1 MKPIWKP
8 SQARISSSRLTSFRQ
23 NLESRWQ
30 IDLPDYKQ
38 LHQFS
43 IEEPEK
49 FWMSVWDFCG
59 VIADARGSRII
70 DTPPSGDQML
80 RTNFFPEAKLNFARN
95 LLRRQD
101 DKDAII
107 FQREDRAHQR
117 ISYGELYDN
126 VARLAAA
133 FRAFGLKPGDRVA
146 AYLPNIPEAIVGVL
160 ATASIG
166 AIWSSCSQDFGVQG
180 VLDRFHQIEP
190 KILLAA
196 DGYVYN
202 GKTQDRLS
210 HLAQILEGL
219 PSVDHLILIPHINTA
234 PSTIN
239 LRNSINW
246 TDLITQHSSSSIQF
260 ESLDF
265 DHPLYI
271 LYSSGT
277 TGPPK
282 CLVHSAG
289 GTLLQHLKE
298 HQLHCDIKKGDRV
311 FYFTT
316 LGWMMWNW
324 LITALASE
332 ATIILYEG
340 SPFHLNGKILF
351 NLADTTKTTF
361 FGTSATF
368 ISTIAKSGL
377 SPIKTH
383 QLNSVRTIA
392 STGSPLSST
401 NFNFV
406 YQHIK
411 HDVHLAS
418 ISGGTDIVGCFVCGN
433 PTTPV
438 WPGEIQAKALGMDIA
453 VFNEKGQPVEGEK
466 GELVCTTPFPSMP
479 ICFWNDPDYQKYQ
492 AAYFKKFPGIWHHGD
507 YAELTAHNGIIIH
520 GRSDSIL
527 NPAGVRIGT
536 AEIYREVE
544 HFEEVLQSLVIGQ
557 EWDHDTRI
565 VLFVQL
571 RNEIKLSKTLIEQ
584 IQSRLRKN
592 ASIRH
597 VPSKIIQVED
607 IPRTKSGKIV
617 ELAVRE
623 IVHGRPVKN
632 IEALDNPQALELFR
646 SLRALQ
652 RQ

>member
-1 MKPIWKP
+1 MKPIWQP
-8 SQARISSSRLTSFRQ
+8 SQTRISSSRLTSFRQ
-23 NLESRWQ
+23 GLESRWQ

-38 LHQFS
+38 LHRFS
-43 IEEPEK
+43 VEEPEK
-49 FWMSVWDFCG
+49 FWTSVWDFCG
-59 VIADARGSRII
+59 VISDARGSIAI
-70 DTPPSGDQML
+70 DMPPSDNQML
-80 RTNFFPEAKLNFARN
+80 RAKFFPHAKLNFARN

-101 DKDAII
+101 NRDAII
-107 FQREDRAHQR
+107 FQREDRVHQR
-117 ISYGELYDN
+117 VSYSELYGN

-133 FRAFGLKPGDRVA
+133 LRAFGLKPGDRVA

-166 AIWSSCSQDFGVQG
+166 AVWSACSQDFGVQG
-180 VLDRFHQIEP
+180 VLDRFRQIEP
-190 KILLAA
+190 KVLLAA
-196 DGYVYN
+196 DGYTYN

-210 HLAQILEGL
+210 HLAKILDGL
-219 PSVDHLILIPHINTA
+219 PSVDHLVLVPHIYA
-234 PSTIN
+234 VPSTIG
-239 LRNSINW
+239 LRNAINW

-298 HQLHCDIKKGDRV
+298 HQLHCDIKSGDRV

-324 LITALASE
+324 LVTALASE
-332 ATIILYEG
+332 ATIILYDG
-340 SPFHLNGKILF
+340 SPFHRGGKILF
-351 NLADTTKTTF
+351 DLVDTTKTTF
-361 FGTSATF
+361 FGISSTF
-368 ISTIAKSGL
+368 ISTIAKSRL

-383 QLNSVRTIA
+383 QLNSIRTIA
-392 STGSPLSST
+392 STGSPLSSA

-418 ISGGTDIVGCFVCGN
+418 ISGGTDIVACFVCGN
-433 PTTPV
+433 PTAQV
-438 WPGEIQAKALGMDIA
+438 WPGEIQAKALGMNVS
-453 VFNEKGQPVEGEK
+453 VFNEQGQPVQGEK

-479 ICFWNDPDYQKYQ
+479 IGFWSDPDDRKYL
-492 AAYFKKFPGIWHHGD
+492 AAYFEKFPGVWHHGD
-507 YAELTAHNGIIIH
+507 YAELTEHDGIIIH

-544 HFEEVLQSLVIGQ
+544 HFEEVLQSLVIDQ
-557 EWDHDTRI
+557 EWGHDTRI

-571 RNEIKLSKTLIEQ
+571 RDDIKLSETLIKQ

-597 VPSKIIQVED
+597 VPSKIIQVKD

-623 IVHGRPVKN
+623 IVHGRPAKN
-632 IEALDNPQALELFR
+632 IEALDNPEALELFR
-646 SLRALQ
+646 NLRTLQ
-652 RQ
+652 G

>member
-8 SQARISSSRLTSFRQ
+8 SQTRISSSRLTSFRQ
-23 NLESRWQ
+23 SLESRWQ
-30 IDLPDYKQ
+30 IDLPDYKR
-38 LHQFS
+38 LHKFS
-43 IEEPEK
+43 IKEPEK

-59 VIADARGSRII
+59 IIADTKGNRVL
-70 DTPPSGDQML
+70 DTPTSGDQML
-80 RTNFFPEAKLNFARN
+80 RTEFFPEAKLNFARN

-107 FQREDRAHQR
+107 FQREDREHQR

-133 FRAFGLKPGDRVA
+133 FRTFGLKPGDRVA

-166 AIWSSCSQDFGVQG
+166 AVWSACSQDFGVQG
-180 VLDRFHQIEP
+180 VLDRFHQIKP

-196 DGYVYN
+196 DGYTYN
-202 GKTQDRLS
+202 GKTQGRLN
-210 HLAQILEGL
+210 HLAQILKGL
-219 PSVDHLILIPHINTA
+219 PSVDHLVLIPHINTA
-234 PSTIN
+234 PSTAN
-239 LRNSINW
+239 LRNVIDW
-246 TDLITQHSSSSIQF
+246 TDLITQHSSSSLQF

-265 DHPLYI
+265 NHPLYI

-298 HQLHCDIKKGDRV
+298 HQLHCDIKSGDRV

-324 LITALASE
+324 LVTALASE

-340 SPFHLNGKILF
+340 SPFYLRGKILF
-351 NLADTTKTTF
+351 DLADTTKTTF

-368 ISTIAKSGL
+368 INTIAKSRL

-383 QLNSVRTIA
+383 RLNSVRTIA
-392 STGSPLSST
+392 STGSPLSPT

-406 YQHIK
+406 YRHIK

-418 ISGGTDIVGCFVCGN
+418 ISGGTDIIGCFVCGN

-438 WPGEIQAKALGMDIA
+438 WPGEIQAKALGMDVS
-453 VFNEKGQPVEGEK
+453 VFNEKGQPVEGKK

-479 ICFWNDPDYQKYQ
+479 ICFWNDSDNRKYQ
-492 AAYFKKFPGIWHHGD
+492 AAYFKKFPGVWHHGD

-557 EWDHDTRI
+557 EWENDTRI

-571 RNEIKLSKTLIEQ
+571 RNDIKLSETLIKQ

-623 IVHGRPVKN
+623 IVHGRQVKN
-632 IEALDNPQALELFR
+632 IEALDNPEALELFR
-646 SLRALQ
+646 SLRDLQ